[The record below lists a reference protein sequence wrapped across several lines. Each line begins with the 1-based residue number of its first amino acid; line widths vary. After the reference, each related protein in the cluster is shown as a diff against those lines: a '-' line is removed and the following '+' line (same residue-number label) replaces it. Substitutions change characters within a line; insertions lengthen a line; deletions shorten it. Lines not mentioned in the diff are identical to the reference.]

1 MKIED
6 MILPVGIVAAVA
18 YFLYQGGNMIGG
30 ALGDFFKPLA
40 TLTGDTALVSRDDIN
55 RVTNVLNETLQAQIQ
70 DVQQESAFRHSQ
82 TEYLRSIAPANLEQ
96 FYAYVYTY
104 ADQMR
109 YEVARRHEDW
119 APYTDS
125 AGVYYPTAEAWGLHV
140 FEEKVRA
147 LGATLG
153 FTNLIFNGYD
163 VGVVT

>member
-6 MILPVGIVAAVA
+6 MILPAGIVAVVA
-18 YFLYQGGNMIGG
+18 YFLYQGGSTIGG
-30 ALGDFFKPLA
+30 ILGDFFKPLA
-40 TLTGDTALVSRDDIN
+40 TLTGDAALVSREDIE

-104 ADQMR
+104 ADQVR
-109 YEVARRHEDW
+109 YEIARRADW
-119 APYTDS
+119 TAYTDS
-125 AGVYYPTAEAWGLHV
+125 AGIYYPTAESWGHHV

-147 LGATLG
+147 IGATLG
-153 FTNLIFNGYD
+153 FTNLIFNGWD